1 MRTHLQSAMLNS
13 VWCYPATITHS
24 VGSNGNNYTTDYTP
38 SNTDVTAPAPPA
50 YTSPYSP
57 NFNLF
62 DWPQNGNQWSRFIVV
77 EPDTYEMK
85 IFDVSGWTT
94 FNAST
99 LANWRS
105 QATLGSAGNVSAT
118 FIGPGTAQYT
128 IKIRRI
134 DDAVELG
141 AVTLQLYSAT

>member
-13 VWCYPATITHS
+13 VWCYPATVTHS
-24 VGSNGNNYTTDYTP
+24 VGSNGNNYATAYPGT
-38 SNTDVTAPAPPA
+38 NKDVTAPVPPA
-50 YTSPYSP
+50 YTSPYST
-57 NFNLF
+57 NFYLF
-62 DWPQNGNQWSRFIVV
+62 AAAQNGNQGGFVVV
-77 EPDTYEMK
+77 EPNTYEMK
-85 IFDVSGWTT
+85 IFDVSGWNT

-105 QATLGSAGNVSAT
+105 QATLYLAGSASGT

-134 DDAVELG
+134 ADAVELG
-141 AVTLQLYSAT
+141 AVTFSLYSAT

>member
-13 VWCYPATITHS
+13 VWSYPETITHS
-24 VGSNGNNYTTDYTP
+24 VGSNGNNYSTNYPTT
-38 SNTDVTAPAPPA
+38 NMDVTAPVPPA
-50 YTSPYSP
+50 YTSPYST
-57 NFNLF
+57 NFYLF
-62 DWPQNGNQWSRFIVV
+62 APAQNGNQGGFIVV

-105 QATLGSAGNVSAT
+105 QATLYNAGNVSAT

-134 DDAVELG
+134 ADAVEMG
-141 AVTLQLYSAT
+141 AVTFQLYSAT

>member
-24 VGSNGNNYTTDYTP
+24 VGSNGNNYTTDYPTT
-38 SNTDVTAPAPPA
+38 NTTVTAPVPPA
-50 YTSPYSP
+50 YTSPYSAD
-57 NFNLF
+57 FYLF
-62 DWPQNGNQWSRFIVV
+62 AAAQNGNQGGFTVV
-77 EPDTYEMK
+77 EPNTYEMQ
-85 IFDVSGWTT
+85 IQGVSGWNT
-94 FNAST
+94 FNYGS
-99 LANWRS
+99 LSSWRS
-105 QATLGSAGNVSAT
+105 QETLYSAANVSAT

-134 DDAVELG
+134 ADAVELG

>member
-13 VWCYPATITHS
+13 IWCYPETVTYS
-24 VGSNGNNYTTDYTP
+24 VGSNGNNYTTDYPTT
-38 SNTDVTAPAPPA
+38 NTDVTAPLPPA
-50 YTSPYSP
+50 YTSPGTS
-57 NFNLF
+57 NFLLF
-62 DWPQNGNQWSRFIVV
+62 AAAQNGNQGGFIVV
-77 EPDTYEMK
+77 EPDTYELQ
-85 IFDVSGWTT
+85 IQDVSGWNT

-105 QATLGSAGNVSAT
+105 HATLYSAGNVSAT
-118 FIGPGTAQYT
+118 FIGPGTAKYT

>member
-1 MRTHLQSAMLNS
+1 MRTHLQSGMLNS
-13 VWCYPATITHS
+13 LWAAPYSGTWD
-24 VGSNGNNYTTDYTP
+24 VGCVGNNYSTDYK
-38 SNTDVTAPAPPA
+38 SNNQTVIAPIPPA
-50 YTSPYSP
+50 YTSTNTSEFPLFIVSP
-57 NFNLF
+57 
-62 DWPQNGNQWSRFIVV
+62 NGNQIGVNVV

-85 IFDVSGWTT
+85 ITDVSGWTT

-134 DDAVELG
+134 GDAVEVG
-141 AVTLQLYSAT
+141 AVTFRLYSAT